1 MYISWK
7 YFKIQI
13 YVYFLGLSCD
23 ITFNWYV
30 LPMSPSTASATIVTG
45 LHVVN
50 GQMYHYMERI
60 ESLSVERCLEEF
72 CASGWNNLTNHYLLA
87 FDSIIFLKA
96 CLNCLHTS
104 LPVEGFVDSLYVFQ
118 EVLPGS
124 KCYKLETLVQ
134 ECSSLMYKAHS
145 ALEDVQALQSLV
157 AHLKI
162 ISATL
167 LKNSFSVQYV
177 VSSIHYKDKWMLRI
191 FAAIIK
197 YCSNYTL
204 RNIAQPDL
212 TSDDCIWKRRTR
224 GDWEYLELNI
234 LWWIGKVDQ
243 NKVC

>member
-30 LPMSPSTASATIVTG
+30 LPMSPSTACATIVTG

-87 FDSIIFLKA
+87 FDSIIFLK
-96 CLNCLHTS
+96 S
-104 LPVEGFVDSLYVFQ
+104 F
-118 EVLPGS
+118 
-124 KCYKLETLVQ
+124 
-134 ECSSLMYKAHS
+134 
-145 ALEDVQALQSLV
+145 V

-197 YCSNYTL
+197 YCSNYML
-204 RNIAQPDL
+204 RKIAQPDL
-212 TSDDCIWKRRTR
+212 TSDDCIWKRTR
-224 GDWEYLELNI
+224 GNI
-234 LWWIGKVDQ
+234 LS
-243 NKVC
+243 